1 MFRAWPGLL
10 HLCIKLGRWDEVRRD
25 CTAEGVL
32 WGVAEGVLEGVAEGV
47 LGAGLLL
54 SRKVDLEVLDG
65 RLPWDVFCLLAGD
78 PELSGKVEFGVN

>member
-1 MFRAWPGLL
+1 M
-10 HLCIKLGRWDEVRRD
+10 
-25 CTAEGVL
+25 L
-32 WGVAEGVLEGVAEGV
+32 WGVAEGEGVLEGVLEGVAEGV